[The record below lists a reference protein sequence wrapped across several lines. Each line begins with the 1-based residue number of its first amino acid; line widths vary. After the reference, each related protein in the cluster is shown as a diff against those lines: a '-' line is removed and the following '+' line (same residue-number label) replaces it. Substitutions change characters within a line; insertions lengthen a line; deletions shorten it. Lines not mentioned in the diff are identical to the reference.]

1 VRVLVIGSGGREH
14 AIVRALASDPAITSL
29 HAAPGN
35 PGIAALAHTHPVSV
49 SDPDAI
55 AALAR
60 QLTAGLVVIGPEV
73 PLVAGAADAVRA
85 AGIACFGPGAG
96 AAMIEGSKAF
106 AKQVMAE
113 GSIPTAASRTC
124 STAAETDAALAE
136 FGPPFVVKDD
146 GLAAGKGVLVTEDAA
161 AARAHAASAARV
173 VIEEFLD
180 GPEVSLFAVCDG
192 RTAVPLLP
200 AQDFKRAH
208 DGDRGPNTGGMGAY
222 APLPWAPPG
231 LAAEVMATV
240 IQPAVDTLARRGT
253 PYRGLLYAGLAL
265 TAAGIRVIEF
275 NARFGDPETQVVLD
289 RLETPLAGL
298 LQAAAT
304 GDLAGTARPDG
315 TATLRWRPGAAVT
328 VVIAAAGYPE
338 HPVTGDVIT
347 GLEQAG
353 RVPGAYVL
361 QAGTTIGADGEL
373 RANCGRVLNVIGT
386 GGNIETARSAAY
398 NAAGEI
404 GFRGGWYRR
413 DIAATDRQPQI
424 SQPQISQPQISQP
437 EGRVRS

>member
-14 AIVRALASDPAITSL
+14 AIVRALAQDPAVTSL

-35 PGIAALAHTHPVSV
+35 PGIAALAHTHPVTA
-49 SDPDAI
+49 SDPAAI
-55 AALAR
+55 AALAGE
-60 QLTAGLVVIGPEV
+60 LAADLVVIGPEV

-85 AGIACFGPGAG
+85 AGIACFGPDRA

-106 AKQVMAE
+106 AKQVMAD
-113 GSIPTAASRTC
+113 GGIPTAAARTC
-124 STAAETDAALAE
+124 TTEAEADAALAE

-146 GLAAGKGVLVTEDAA
+146 GLAAGKGVIVTEDAE
-161 AARAHAASAARV
+161 AARAHARSAARV

-192 RTAVPLLP
+192 RSAVPLLP

-222 APLPWAPPG
+222 APLPWAPAG
-231 LAAEVMATV
+231 LADEVMATV

-253 PYRGLLYAGLAL
+253 PYQGLLYAGLAL

-275 NARFGDPETQVVLD
+275 NARFGDPETQVILD

-298 LQAAAT
+298 LHAAAT
-304 GDLAGTARPDG
+304 GDLAGTGSA
-315 TATLRWRPGAAVT
+315 ATLRWRPGAAVT
-328 VVIAAAGYPE
+328 VVIAAQGYPAA
-338 HPVTGDVIT
+338 PVTGDAIT

-353 RVPGAYVL
+353 QVPDAYVL
-361 QAGTTIGADGEL
+361 QAGTALDADGVL
-373 RANCGRVLNVIGT
+373 RANGGRVLNVIGT
-386 GGNIETARSAAY
+386 GGNIEAARSAAY
-398 NAAGEI
+398 KAAGEI
-404 GFRGGWYRR
+404 QFRGGWYRS
-413 DIAATDRQPQI
+413 DIAATEH
-424 SQPQISQPQISQP
+424 QP
-437 EGRVRS
+437 ETGQPGRGLTP